1 MALPPSKDHSHATF
15 IPSMTANLEAA
26 AAKIGRKNRKD
37 YSKFGDLEEYSLL
50 SILKWRSLKPDFK
63 ATDEIEIAS
72 RVLHSILARPS
83 LHLFEPDRLKIAES
97 SRTFTVQAKSEE
109 VHRFFKELFSRSS
122 SSAIT
127 SSSPSHPPLV
137 LGGKRKEPDT
147 TSDEVLKRCPKKCRK
162 DSITSRAKTIDI
174 ALMKTPG
181 KSVRTLSSSGSKYY
195 SSSTLELATREGL
208 RFLKKYETIVEESFM
223 GDFVLAIRDCY
234 VNEATKLPYEFD
246 LECLDLIGI
255 LKMLKTGQGAF
266 KFVGSEDHVS
276 EVIAKVYSSR
286 NTDAHAPSGGLSDI
300 YLVHIMSSVAEFLS
314 ILDSSSAVWAEYNS
328 LKENADEDIGKE

>member
-109 VHRFFKELFSRSS
+109 VDQFFKELFSRSS

-127 SSSPSHPPLV
+127 SSSPSHPALV

-147 TSDEVLKRCPKKCRK
+147 TSEEVLKRCPKKCRK

-223 GDFVLAIRDCY
+223 GDF
-234 VNEATKLPYEFD
+234 EFD

-286 NTDAHAPSGGLSDI
+286 NTDAHAPSGGLSDM